1 MANPWAFSESR
12 SIPPFRMSSSAFVGV
27 GFRAS
32 KTVDFNKSEP
42 FHLVLEQTE
51 IRSPSFNPELELI
64 IDKRALTDEAG
75 IDEDDTTVS
84 VLMSD
89 PGMLSAAEIAQ
100 WPLGSVPTKFEVPR
114 EILAKM
120 SAVRGIAFRVCASP
134 QRKLRPSR
142 GRATARGQI
151 VAAKEFA
158 IDVPSEAAGFP
169 IETHSSD
176 VFVKHGYPADTVW
189 IIRWKTSSDFDRPIE
204 DCLTVWFNADHA
216 SRLMRLSPS
225 DKLGHVLW
233 NEIAIE
239 ICLEIALIV
248 LSSNPGN
255 LGNPNSLVTKIVG
268 KLQMDPPMSFSELCR
283 RARLD
288 RDGVGFFRSRLQ
300 AACGQG
306 KKILAVPLAGRT

>member
-12 SIPPFRMSSSAFVGV
+12 PIPPFRMSSSAFTRV

-32 KTVDFNKSEP
+32 KTVDFNSSDP
-42 FHLVLEQTE
+42 FHLVLEHTDIRAQTF
-51 IRSPSFNPELELI
+51 SPEFELI
-64 IDKRALTDEAG
+64 VDRRALADEAG
-75 IDEDDTTVS
+75 IDEGETAIS
-84 VLMSD
+84 ILMSD
-89 PGMLSAAEIAQ
+89 PGMLRAAQISQ
-100 WPLGSVPTKFEVPR
+100 WPLSALPKRFDVPR
-114 EILAKM
+114 DVLAKL

-134 QRKLRPSR
+134 CKNLRGAG

-151 VAAKEFA
+151 VATKEFA
-158 IDVPSEAAGFP
+158 IDVPGDTAGFP
-169 IETHSSD
+169 IETHSSE
-176 VFVKHGYPADTVW
+176 VFVQHGYPGDTVW
-189 IIRWKTSSDFDRPIE
+189 VIRWKTSSDFERPIE
-204 DCLTVWFNADHA
+204 ECLTVWFNADHA

-239 ICLEIALIV
+239 ICLEIALVV
-248 LSSNPGN
+248 LASNPGKPE
-255 LGNPNSLVTKIVG
+255 NPNGLVAKIYS
-268 KLQMDPPMSFSELCR
+268 KLQSDPPLSLSELSR

-300 AACGQG
+300 AASGQG